1 MKHWKFYAIFVFAF
15 LGILVVV
22 DGVIAYPAWLRLGEI
37 VIGIYLCM
45 MAVAAWADYRELVE
59 KQKTKVA

>member
-15 LGILVVV
+15 LGIIVIV
-22 DGVIAYPAWLRLGEI
+22 DGSIADYVWLRLGEI
-37 VIGIYLCM
+37 VIDIYLCM

-59 KQKTKVA
+59 KQKT